1 MPTGLSKKSRELYL
15 FENIL
20 IPKKWA
26 FGQFIIYEGKENQM
40 TCKVIYLNNACEC
53 YRNIKSIHETDTNIV
68 LVTQSSKT
76 LMFDKR
82 LKFEITQ

>member
-1 MPTGLSKKSRELYL
+1 
-15 FENIL
+15 
-20 IPKKWA
+20 
-26 FGQFIIYEGKENQM
+26 M
-40 TCKVIYLNNACEC
+40 TCKVIYLNNAYEC

-68 LVTQSSKT
+68 LVTQSGKT